1 MRIIPAVLSDNLDDY
16 TKAYRL
22 FEQMDGV
29 SKVQLDIM
37 DGVFV
42 KTISPDFENILKIP
56 TKLNK
61 QVHLMVQEPLPY
73 LDLCTKYGVSEVIVH
88 LRTNYGNVNDFDNY
102 GFKIF
107 LGVNPEDNFLSF
119 ADLTFKISGF
129 LLMTV
134 HPGLQGQPFLP
145 NELKKAGYLRNKGFD
160 GTIIVDGSI
169 NLDTI
174 GNLKEYDIDEAV
186 IGSAIIK
193 QPDPIKAYNELKK
206 LIN

>member
-1 MRIIPAVLSDNLDDY
+1 MKIVPAVLSDSLDDY
-16 TKAYRL
+16 SKAYRI
-22 FEQMDGV
+22 FEELDGV

-42 KTISPDFENILKIP
+42 KTTSPDFESILKIQ
-56 TKLNK
+56 TKLDK

-73 LDLCTKYGVSEVIVH
+73 LDLCMKYGVKEAIVH

-102 GFKIF
+102 NITVY

-119 ADLTFKISGF
+119 ADLSFKVSGF

-145 NELKKAGYLRNKGFD
+145 EELKKAGYLRNRGFD

-169 NLDTI
+169 NLETV
-174 GNLKEYDIDEAV
+174 G
-186 IGSAIIK
+186 
-193 QPDPIKAYNELKK
+193 
-206 LIN
+206 